1 MKRRLLLKASAASA
15 AGACWPAG
23 AAPAQQGQPV
33 AWPAVQLLG
42 GGALSPED
50 WQGRVGVVVFW
61 SLTCG
66 FCRRHNQHLEKLH
79 RVALAQRLPLTV
91 LGAVHERDPAAV
103 ARHVQQ
109 QGYSFPQTLDLAPLA
124 AALTQ
129 RRLTPITAVVN
140 RQGRLQTV
148 WPGEM
153 SEDDVM
159 QLLQLGRTA

>member
-1 MKRRLLLKASAASA
+1 MD
-15 AGACWPAG
+15 WPT
-23 AAPAQQGQPV
+23 
-33 AWPAVQLLG
+33 VQLLDG
-42 GGALSPED
+42 SALGAAA

-79 RVALAQRLPLTV
+79 RAALAQRLPMPV
-91 LGAVHERDPAAV
+91 LGVVHERDPVAV

-109 QGYSFPQTLDLAPLA
+109 QGYSFPQTLDLVPLA

-129 RRLTPITAVVN
+129 RRMTPITAVVN
-140 RQGRLQTV
+140 RQGRMQTV

-153 SEDDVM
+153 FEDDVM
-159 QLLQLGRTA
+159 QLLQLARPA